1 MSDDEGQNP
10 SRQYW
15 KAAISCLP
23 TAEKRDAAWEFY
35 LEKLAGGGAGET
47 LSGLILLLEANGVF
61 LLTLP
66 EKFHGGLTQPITE
79 QLSALREEL
88 RNNVERQRT
97 SLRAADVANE
107 SLEKANQLLA
117 GASAELANKVQAA
130 VRQIDVIALAKQ
142 VHVQLEASTIAPL
155 RFALRDLP
163 EQSRQIT
170 AASNAA
176 ASSVQTWRQ
185 VHLGGIIL
193 NVSLAAILA
202 GSLLIGCGWFRL
214 QRHFNERLAA
224 EIARLTEGSEAFKE
238 AALLDVPVHL
248 MPSSDQNGNPI
259 PGGYAFVIDQ
269 ADDAAMQPKDGQ
281 KRGVI
286 FFKAQRPIDQI
297 NDLRGLLDDLQ
308 KSKER

>member
-1 MSDDEGQNP
+1 MSDDDGQNS

-23 TAEKRDAAWEFY
+23 SAEKRNAAWEFY

-47 LSGLILLLEANGVF
+47 LSGLILLMEANGVF

-66 EKFHGGLTQPITE
+66 EKFHGELTQPITE

-88 RNNVERQRT
+88 RNNVERQRA

-107 SLEKANQLLA
+107 SLEKANQVLA
-117 GASAELANKVQAA
+117 GASAELAGKVSAA
-130 VRQIDVIALAKQ
+130 VRQIDVIELAKQ
-142 VHVQLEASTIAPL
+142 VHTQLAKSTVEPL
-155 RFALRDLP
+155 RFALHDLP
-163 EQSRQIT
+163 EQSKRIAVAT
-170 AASNAA
+170 KAAE
-176 ASSVQTWRQ
+176 SSVEIWRR

-193 NVSLAAILA
+193 NASLAALLT
-202 GSLLIGCGWFRL
+202 GSLLFGFGWFRL

-224 EIARLTEGSEAFKE
+224 EIARLTEGGETFKE
-238 AALLDVPVHL
+238 AALLNVPVHI
-248 MPSSDQNGNPI
+248 MPWTDQDGNPV

-269 ADDAAMQPKDGQ
+269 AEDAAMQTNDGR
-281 KRGVI
+281 KCGVI
-286 FFKAQRPIDQI
+286 FFKAQRPLDQI
-297 NDLRGLLDDLQ
+297 EELRGLLNDLP

>member
-1 MSDDEGQNP
+1 VSDDEGQNP

-142 VHVQLEASTIAPL
+142 VHVQLEASTVAPL

-163 EQSRQIT
+163 EQSRKIT

-193 NVSLAAILA
+193 NVSLAALLVGIL
-202 GSLLIGCGWFRL
+202 LFVCGWFWL
-214 QRHFNERLAA
+214 QRHFNERLAV